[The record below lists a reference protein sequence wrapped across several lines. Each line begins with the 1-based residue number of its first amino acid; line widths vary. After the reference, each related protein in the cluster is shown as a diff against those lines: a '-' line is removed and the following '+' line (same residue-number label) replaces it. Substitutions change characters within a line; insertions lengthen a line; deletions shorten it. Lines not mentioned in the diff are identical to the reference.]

1 MDDILNKS
9 GVSAAK
15 GFFDD
20 VTIRGLRAAWRR
32 LWQDTLKVIRAL
44 TSAGFMLGL

>member
-1 MDDILNKS
+1 MDDILNKA
-9 GVSAAK
+9 GVPAAK

-20 VTIRGLRAAWRR
+20 VTIRGLKAAWTQ
-32 LWQDTLKVIRAL
+32 LWQDTLKVIKAL